1 MVHTESTISKKVKI
15 LLRLT
20 ECKVEHETNEL
31 FLIHSFKDDEVCF
44 DSGRLN
50 VVQTEFSPNA
60 AFDMRTFRFIVRVL
74 AIPYCKICSAKS
86 AQL

>member
-1 MVHTESTISKKVKI
+1 MLVLSNKYKNSF
-15 LLRLT
+15 LRLT
-20 ECKVEHETNEL
+20 ECKVEDETNTHEL

-60 AFDMRTFRFIVRVL
+60 AFDMRTFRFIARVF
-74 AIPYCKICSAKS
+74 
-86 AQL
+86 

>member
-1 MVHTESTISKKVKI
+1 MVHIDSNTSKKVKI

-31 FLIHSFKDDEVCF
+31 FLIHSFQDDEVCF

-50 VVQTEFSPNA
+50 VAQTEWSPNA
-60 AFDMRTFRFIVRVL
+60 AFDMRTFRFIVRVFQNL
-74 AIPYCKICSAKS
+74 
-86 AQL
+86 